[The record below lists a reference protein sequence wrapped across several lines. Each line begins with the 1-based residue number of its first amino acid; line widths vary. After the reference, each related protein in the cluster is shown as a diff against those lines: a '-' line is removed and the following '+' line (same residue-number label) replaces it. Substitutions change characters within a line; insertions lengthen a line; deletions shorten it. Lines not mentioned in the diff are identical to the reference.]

1 MTEEAA
7 SGIMEQER
15 EAALAL
21 GRLAQELAAQDAG
34 RDEQQA
40 QLQREQA
47 SVERLRAALDALAAQ
62 QLAVQVWLPACVVG
76 CLVGTAASA
85 AREVACWGLCAV
97 WLQLQ
102 LSAGLLHHG
111 TIKVIMGAMIAACA
125 TCATCGH
132 FKLAGS
138 AVGQAPRPCPTALHN
153 GVRALT
159 AWSANA
165 GSYCRCSGKG
175 AGAGS

>member
-62 QLAVQVWLPACVVG
+62 QLAVQV
-76 CLVGTAASA
+76 
-85 AREVACWGLCAV
+85 
-97 WLQLQ
+97 
-102 LSAGLLHHG
+102 
-111 TIKVIMGAMIAACA
+111 
-125 TCATCGH
+125 
-132 FKLAGS
+132 
-138 AVGQAPRPCPTALHN
+138 
-153 GVRALT
+153 
-159 AWSANA
+159 
-165 GSYCRCSGKG
+165 
-175 AGAGS
+175 